1 MPDKNCR
8 PADRVSVY
16 RPQELVE
23 VATPAMQDALWAL
36 AASAPE
42 RFVEG
47 CTEASLCYLSEWPGW
62 FAFRYSPE
70 HRQAAERIIAL
81 AARVGIAE
89 QPAIIYTSSAGR

>member
-1 MPDKNCR
+1 MSERNHR
-8 PADRVSVY
+8 PADRVSIY
-16 RPQELVE
+16 RPPELVE
-23 VATPAMQDALWAL
+23 VVTPAMQDALWAL

-70 HRQAAERIIAL
+70 HRRAAERIIAL
-81 AARVGIAE
+81 AAKVGIAE
-89 QPAIIYTSSAGR
+89 KPAIIYTSATGR